1 MSKNTKIKDI
11 LDEFKFRIDRCYNS
25 NNSRPKSKLEL
36 QQHLQQ
42 HLILHNPCTFG
53 VLSIEVQQRILNFMI
68 KTSLNNIPY
77 FYSDDFE
84 KIKFLFVNRDKV
96 YKILNIDDKE

>member
-1 MSKNTKIKDI
+1 MSKNTKIKDT

-36 QQHLQQ
+36 QQHL
-42 HLILHNPCTFG
+42 ILHNPYTFG

-84 KIKFLFVNRDKV
+84 KIKFLFVNRGKV

>member
-11 LDEFKFRIDRCYNS
+11 LDEFKIRTDSCYNS
-25 NNSRPKSKLEL
+25 RSKSKLEL
-36 QQHLQQ
+36 QQHL
-42 HLILHNPCTFG
+42 ILHNPYTFG